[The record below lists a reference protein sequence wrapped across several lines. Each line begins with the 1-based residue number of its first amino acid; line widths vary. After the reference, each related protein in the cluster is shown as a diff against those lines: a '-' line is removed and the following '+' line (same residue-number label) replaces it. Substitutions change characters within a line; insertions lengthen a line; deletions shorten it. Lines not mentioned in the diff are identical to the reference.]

1 MVLRCSALL
10 ACAALWFVAGHAR
23 AAESYDNCVGFIDS
37 LPATIT
43 TQGVWCLRKDLST
56 AMASGPAIRI
66 LANNVTIDCNDFKMG
81 GLAAGDG
88 SASVGILA
96 QDRHNVRI
104 RHCNLRGFF
113 IGIDLQGDG
122 QVVES
127 NQVGDSLLIGIRVA
141 GHGSLVRGNRVLDT
155 GGAPPDEE
163 GVQYSIGI
171 DALADVVD
179 NLVDGVYAEGTST
192 YAYGIRLDQDG
203 FGNVARGNTVRRM
216 DAGGNGLAVGIWA
229 REHQVV
235 EANTIANGPGDS
247 TVVSYGV
254 WNGLVCRD
262 NTVFG
267 YPTAYENCA
276 VVIGDAP

>member
-1 MVLRCSALL
+1 MRLPIPLL
-10 ACAALWFVAGHAR
+10 ACAGLWFAAGHAR

-66 LANNVTIDCNDFKMG
+66 QANNVTIDCNDFKIG

-88 SASVGILA
+88 SAAVGILA
-96 QDRHNVRI
+96 QGRHNARI

-113 IGIDLQGDG
+113 IGIDVQGDG

-179 NLVDGVYAEGTST
+179 NLVDGAYAEGTNT
-192 YAYGIRLDQDG
+192 YAYGIRLDLDG

-216 DAGGNGLAVGIWA
+216 DADGNGLAVGIWA

-235 EANTIANGPGDS
+235 EDNVIANGPGDS
-247 TVVSYGV
+247 SAVSYGV

-276 VVIGDAP
+276 VVIGGAP